1 MIPNLKLLVFD
12 WDGTLMDSQARILNC
27 MQAAIRKVGA
37 TSRSDEEILNII
49 GLGLVEAI
57 QTLYPGQNRSFVY
70 AFAQSYRKHFIE
82 LDQTPSILFDKAR
95 EVLQGL
101 RDRDY
106 LLAVATGK
114 ARQGLEKSFEATQ
127 LQELFHSSRCAD
139 ETTSKPHP
147 HMLQEIITDLGMSPA
162 ETLMIGDTEY
172 DMQMSNHAGTHA
184 LAVSYGV
191 HALPRLLRHNPLGYI
206 DSIAELPQWLEE
218 NLITN

>member
-1 MIPNLKLLVFD
+1 MNTNLKLLVFD

-27 MQAAIRKVGA
+27 MRAAIREMGA
-37 TSRSDEEILNII
+37 ATRSDEEILNII
-49 GLGLVEAI
+49 GLGLAEAI
-57 QTLYPGQNRSFVY
+57 QTLYPEQNRAFVNVI
-70 AFAQSYRKHFIE
+70 AESYREHFLE
-82 LDQTPSILFDKAR
+82 LDQTPSALFDKVR

-101 RDRDY
+101 RESGY

-114 ARQGLEKSFEATQ
+114 ARQGLEKGFETTQ

-191 HALPRLLRHNPLGYI
+191 HALPRLMRHNPLGYI
-206 DSIAELPQWLEE
+206 DAIAELPQWLEDH
-218 NLITN
+218 LKTK